1 MLLTPKRW
9 KYRKPI
15 VRQLRWKSYR
25 WSTVAFW
32 QYWLKAITSSYITN
46 KEIESARKVIVRAI
60 KKTGKMWIRIFP
72 DVPFT
77 RKWLEMPMGT
87 GKGDVDIYTAAVR
100 RGRVMFEVTGIPREV
115 AKETLIKASKKLSV
129 KARFVERG
137 EVK

>member
-15 VRQLRWKSYR
+15 IRQLRGKSYR

-32 QYWLKAITSSYITN
+32 QYGLKAITSSYISN
-46 KEIESARKVIVRAI
+46 REIESARKVIIRAI
-60 KKTGKMWIRIFP
+60 RKTGKMWIRIFP
-72 DVPFT
+72 DTPFT
-77 RKWLEMPMGT
+77 KKWLEMPMGT
-87 GKGDVDIYTAAVR
+87 GKGDVDIYTAPVK
-100 RGRVMFEVTGIPREV
+100 RGRVMFEVMGISREA
-115 AKETLIKASKKLSV
+115 AKEALIKASKKLSV

>member
-15 VRQLRWKSYR
+15 IRQLKGKSYR
-25 WSTVAFW
+25 GSTVAFW
-32 QYWLKAITSSYITN
+32 QYGLKALTSSYISN
-46 KEIESARKVIVRAI
+46 KEIEAARKVIVRAI

-77 RKWLEMPMGT
+77 KKGLEMPMGT

-100 RGRVMFEVTGIPREV
+100 KGRVMFELMGIPREA
-115 AKETLIKASKKLSV
+115 AKEALIKASKKLSV
-129 KARFVERG
+129 KAKFIEKG
-137 EVK
+137 EIK